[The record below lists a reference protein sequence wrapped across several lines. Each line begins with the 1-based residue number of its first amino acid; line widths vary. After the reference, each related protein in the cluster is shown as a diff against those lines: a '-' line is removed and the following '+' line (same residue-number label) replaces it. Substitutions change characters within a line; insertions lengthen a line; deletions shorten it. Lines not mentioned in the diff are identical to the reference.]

1 MTLKP
6 PLQRPDRPQRNHPG
20 LLASLVGLVAFA
32 LPVGPIGAALAQV
45 VTPSVTPSGA
55 APAGTASPSQTSA
68 KEQVLLDKIRQL
80 KAPRWKSFGTCR
92 YDWSAWRIA
101 DGGVRTTTG
110 ICGSPEVTR
119 KVAVH
124 CDTLRV
130 SHQSSQGTWGE
141 WRLPLSQEES
151 KSEGGE
157 DLMVANLCA
166 NAKPIPAPPATPA
179 ATPAGTPKASSSK
192 PAAAR
197 P

>member
-20 LLASLVGLVAFA
+20 LLASLLGLVAFA

-45 VTPSVTPSGA
+45 VTPSGT

-80 KAPRWKSFGTCR
+80 KAPRWKSFGSCR

-101 DGGVRTTTG
+101 DGGVRTTTS
-110 ICGSPEVTR
+110 ICGSPEVTS

>member
-80 KAPRWKSFGTCR
+80 KAPRWKSFGSCR

-101 DGGVRTTTG
+101 DGGVRTTTS
-110 ICGSPEVTR
+110 ICGSPEVTS

>member
-1 MTLKP
+1 VPLKQLPQPPDQPTRNQQRFFGSLLGLMTL
-6 PLQRPDRPQRNHPG
+6 
-20 LLASLVGLVAFA
+20 V
-32 LPVGPIGAALAQV
+32 LPMGANGVSLAQA
-45 VTPSVTPSGA
+45 VTPSGA
-55 APAGTASPSQTSA
+55 ATGAASGAAAPSQTSA

-80 KAPRWKSFGTCR
+80 KAPRWKSFGSCR

-101 DGGVRTTTG
+101 DGGVRTTTS
-110 ICGSPEVTR
+110 ICGSPEVTS

-141 WRLPLSQEES
+141 WRLPLSQDES

-166 NAKPIPAPPATPA
+166 NAKPIPATPV
-179 ATPAGTPKASSSK
+179 TPTASPSGTSKPSGQK
-192 PAAAR
+192 PAAVR

>member
-1 MTLKP
+1 MPLKR
-6 PLQRPDRPQRNHPG
+6 PLQRPKRHPRHHPG
-20 LLASLVGLVAFA
+20 LLASLLGLVAFA

-45 VTPSVTPSGA
+45 VTPSGT

-80 KAPRWKSFGTCR
+80 KAPRWKSFGSCR

-101 DGGVRTTTG
+101 DGGVRTTTS
-110 ICGSPEVTR
+110 ICGSPEVTS

-166 NAKPIPAPPATPA
+166 NAKPIPTPPATPA
-179 ATPAGTPKASSSK
+179 ATPAGTPKPSSPK

>member
-1 MTLKP
+1 MPLKR
-6 PLQRPDRPQRNHPG
+6 PLQRPERHPRHQPG
-20 LLASLVGLVAFA
+20 LLGTLVGLIALA
-32 LPVGPIGAALAQV
+32 LPVGPIGAGLAQV
-45 VTPSVTPSGA
+45 GSPSGVT
-55 APAGTASPSQTSA
+55 PAGTASPSQTSA

-80 KAPRWKSFGTCR
+80 KAPRWKSFGSCR
-92 YDWSAWRIA
+92 YDWTAWRIS
-101 DGGVRTTTG
+101 DGGVRTTTS
-110 ICGSPEVTR
+110 ICGSPELTS

-166 NAKPIPAPPATPA
+166 NAKPIPATPVTPA
-179 ATPAGTPKASSSK
+179 ASPSGTSKPSGQK
-192 PAAAR
+192 PAAVR

>member
-6 PLQRPDRPQRNHPG
+6 PLQRPDRPQRNHQG
-20 LLASLVGLVAFA
+20 LLASLLGLVAFA

-45 VTPSVTPSGA
+45 VTPSGT